1 MIHGPL
7 EIGGL
12 IMLAEKALM
21 EVFNIDEA
29 VAYYID
35 HNNRKLVRIKSRN
48 PPSVLTFPLNAG
60 LAGECARTG
69 NLLNVADC
77 YNHPLYNG
85 KVDIN
90 TSMPL
95 IVLPILAPHH
105 PRIDDSPSIEK
116 PSQVL
121 AVC

>member
-1 MIHGPL
+1 
-7 EIGGL
+7 
-12 IMLAEKALM
+12 MLAERALM

-35 HNNRKLVRIKSRN
+35 HKSRKLVRIKSRN

-95 IVLPILAPHH
+95 IVLPILTPHQ
-105 PRIDDSPSIEK
+105 PKIDDTPSNGK
-116 PSQVL
+116 PTKVL